1 MKITRRNLLA
11 TTGGLVSG
19 FTLGMSPIEVVAN
32 PQSPQVTRPRKI
44 KVIVCGG
51 HPGDPEYGCGGTVA
65 KLTQLGHEVV
75 LMYLN
80 DGEWPPTAAT
90 TRLAEAKKACEILKA
105 RPAYGGQVN
114 SHAVVDNAHYDEFQ
128 KLIAAEK

>member
-75 LMYLN
+75 LVYSNN
-80 DGEWPPTAAT
+80 D
-90 TRLAEAKKACEILKA
+90 
-105 RPAYGGQVN
+105 PAGRSEKSVRNIKGAGGLRRAGQR
-114 SHAVVDNAHYDEFQ
+114 SCHSG
-128 KLIAAEK
+128 